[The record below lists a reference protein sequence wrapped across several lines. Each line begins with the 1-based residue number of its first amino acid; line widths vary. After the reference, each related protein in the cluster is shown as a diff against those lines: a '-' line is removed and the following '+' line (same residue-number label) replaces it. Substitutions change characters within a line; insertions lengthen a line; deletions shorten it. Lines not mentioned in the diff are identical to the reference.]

1 MRLASS
7 HDADQDQSYR
17 PMPPKGGWTLLEA
30 ADALCPQAAQ
40 LFREGGSRLEEAM
53 QAELSDPE
61 TSLMFP
67 RQWLSPR
74 LVNALCGRPDLQI
87 TGRKLADGLYAERVR
102 VPYDFLLAAQVGF
115 NGGQSNEGVW
125 LYLNV
130 ATDHAR
136 FTFDLP
142 NNDRRTDVL
151 AVSRIE
157 AVEVRGGSTELPT
170 PSAVAYPN
178 LSRAIRP
185 EYTEPACRAW
195 FILRVSTWPKGED
208 PPTAEQCLEAARAYF
223 AGPLPRDPFYAM
235 RHRCVPASWRQPGKR
250 RRPKRS
256 QNG

>member
-1 MRLASS
+1 MCLASS
-7 HDADQDQSYR
+7 YDADQDQSYR

-74 LVNALCGRPDLQI
+74 LVNALCLRPDLQI
-87 TGRKLADGLYAERVR
+87 TGRKLADGIHAERVR
-102 VPYDFLLAAQVGF
+102 VPHDLLLAAQVGF

-130 ATDHAR
+130 ATNHAR

-142 NNDRRTDVL
+142 SNARRTDVL
-151 AVSRIE
+151 AAARIE
-157 AVEVRGGSTELPT
+157 ATEAEVPSADLPT
-170 PSAVAYPN
+170 SSVVAFPD
-178 LSRAIRP
+178 LCSAIRP
-185 EYTEPACRAW
+185 EYTEQACRAW
-195 FILRVSTWPKGED
+195 FMLRVATWPKSED
-208 PPTAEQCLEAARAYF
+208 PPTAEQCLAAARAYF
-223 AGPLPRDPFYAM
+223 AGSLPRDPFYAL
-235 RHRCVPASWRQPGKR
+235 RHKCVPASWRQPGKR

-256 QNG
+256 